1 MNKSLWAGRILSAF
15 AVLFL
20 LFDAVIHFIAPAPV
34 ADAFRKL
41 AFPLSLSPVLG
52 FIELVCVVVYVI
64 PRTSIL
70 GAILLTGYFGGA
82 VAIHLR
88 VRDPLFDTLF
98 PIIIGF
104 MVWGGLYLRNAKVRA
119 LFPY

>member
-1 MNKSLWAGRILSAF
+1 
-15 AVLFL
+15 
-20 LFDAVIHFIAPAPV
+20 
-34 ADAFRKL
+34 
-41 AFPLSLSPVLG
+41 LSPVLAT
-52 FIELVCVVVYVI
+52 IELVCVVAYVI

-98 PIIIGF
+98 PIIIGL

-119 LFPY
+119 LIPFITPN